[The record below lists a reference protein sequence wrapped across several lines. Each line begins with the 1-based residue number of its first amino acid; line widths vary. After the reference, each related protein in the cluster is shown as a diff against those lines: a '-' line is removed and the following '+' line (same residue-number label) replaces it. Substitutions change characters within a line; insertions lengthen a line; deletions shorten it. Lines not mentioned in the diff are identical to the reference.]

1 MNIGSMMGGAPSAAM
16 MEKMQQKMF
25 AKVDANKNGGI
36 DKSEMTQFAQDNGLD
51 TSKVDE
57 MFKTADADGS
67 GEIDSKENAAMM
79 DKIAEKMKSAFG
91 QSSVSAT
98 GSSSDSDDVLMQ
110 MMDKIREHSQ
120 EPQAGGNVLQQ
131 FLSQLQQQN
140 NSYNQNGSKESSSVP
155 SFFSAAA

>member
-25 AKVDANKNGGI
+25 AKVDANSNGGI
-36 DKSEMTQFAQDNGLD
+36 DKSEMTQFAQKNGLD

-67 GEIDSKENAAMM
+67 GEIDSKEDAAMM

-91 QSSVSAT
+91 QLST
-98 GSSSDSDDVLMQ
+98 GGASSSSGNTDVLAE

-120 EPQAGGNVLQQ
+120 QQQDGGNVLQQ
-131 FLSQLQQQN
+131 FLAQLQQQN
-140 NSYNQNGSKESSSVP
+140 SSYDQSGSKENSSMP